1 MQNVFRSSTFAA
13 FYEIITSQN
22 KNYPDKL
29 ILFLKQATS
38 GIYVAI
44 LLFEDLPISLIICGL
59 ITNILYYFI
68 LQTFPFIE
76 LASPTFIASV
86 GMFWWSYLLTVPFTV
101 TVI

>member
-1 MQNVFRSSTFAA
+1 MVI
-13 FYEIITSQN
+13 YEIIMSQN

-29 ILFLKQATS
+29 ILFFLKQATS

-86 GMFWWSYLLTVPFTV
+86 GMLFSNSNYDEL
-101 TVI
+101 